1 MGMVIVISVFCPV
14 LPSSVDFATYEVNRE
29 DLQKKDARMQV
40 NVQREDDIRSSAV
53 PADCVVIVI
62 GESSRRQDEPLPSKA

>member
-1 MGMVIVISVFCPV
+1 MGVVIVISVFCPV

-40 NVQREDDIRSSAV
+40 NVLGEDGIRSSAV
-53 PADCVVIVI
+53 SAALRFNSYR
-62 GESSRRQDEPLPSKA
+62 GELPETG

>member
-40 NVQREDDIRSSAV
+40 NVLREDDIRSSAV
-53 PADCVVIVI
+53 PAALRCNSYR
-62 GESSRRQDEPLPSKA
+62 GELPETG